1 MSVLQEVEPARS
13 TARPADPWPVRL
25 IAWGLILVGAAVR
38 LRVYL
43 ADRSLWRDE
52 ASLALNIIHRSFGG
66 LFRPLDYD
74 QGAPIGFLIIQKLA
88 VTLFGNNEFALRF
101 WPTLASILAL
111 PLFYRLSRLLLS
123 RRGALIA
130 LAVLALATGRAFY
143 WADNKQY
150 STDFLL
156 SVGLLLFAAGAFK
169 DSINAPPAGMRNIFP
184 LAVAGILA
192 IWFSHPAIFVLS
204 GIGLAA
210 VVRWFAEKKPRH
222 GAREIVLLA
231 AVWGGSFLANYL
243 FSLRDLTGSEYLQSY
258 WWKIA
263 DAFAPLPTSF
273 ASLIWYKRNFL
284 EMFQHPFEQELEGL
298 AALAFLL
305 GVVVIYRRRR
315 AVLAL
320 LLTPIFAALVAS
332 ALHQYPFNYR
342 LLLFSVPLT
351 TIVLAAGLDFLCQGQ
366 YRLIGILAVA
376 LLLISP
382 ITQTLNTLISPPP
395 GCEIRDSMQF
405 IAAHRQP
412 GDLFYLYP
420 TAQYGFAYYQPRF
433 GIGGVP
439 VTIGTRHVPTLDDYA
454 RELGQFAGKRIWVLF
469 EDPFNGDPVR
479 EIQFITQ
486 QPTAMDVLDS
496 MGRCL
501 FRDEPFNEYVAC
513 YDLSQPPAQ
522 AGQWWRAANDKL
534 LQQSPF

>member
-1 MSVLQEVEPARS
+1 MSVLQEVGSARRA
-13 TARPADPWPVRL
+13 ARPADPWPVRL
-25 IAWGLILVGAAVR
+25 LAWGLILIGAAVR

-52 ASLALNIIHRSFGG
+52 ASLALNIIHRSFAK
-66 LFRPLDYD
+66 LFLPLDYN
-74 QGAPIGFLIIQKLA
+74 QGAPVGFLFIQKLA
-88 VTLFGNNEFALRF
+88 VTFFGGKELSLRL

-111 PLFYRLSRLLLS
+111 PIFYHLCRLLLS

-130 LAVLALATGRAFY
+130 LAILALATDKSFD

-150 STDFLL
+150 STDFLV
-156 SVGLLLFAAGAFK
+156 SVGLLLFAAEAFK
-169 DSINAPPAGMRNIFP
+169 DATDDPPPGMKEILP
-184 LAVAGILA
+184 LALAGALA

-210 VVRWFAEKKPRH
+210 AIRWLAQKPRH
-222 GAREIVLLA
+222 NPLEILSLA
-231 AVWGGSFLANYL
+231 AIWGASFLANYIL
-243 FSLRDLTGSEYLQSY
+243 SLRDLTRSDFLQRY
-258 WWKIA
+258 WWKTA
-263 DAFAPLPTSF
+263 DAFAPPPTSL
-273 ASLIWYKRNFL
+273 ASLVWYKRNFL
-284 EMFQHPFEQELEGL
+284 ELFQRPFSGELEGL

-305 GVVVIYRRRR
+305 GIVAIYRRRL

-320 LLTPIFAALVAS
+320 LLTPIVAALVAS
-332 ALHQYPFNYR
+332 GLHQYPFSDR

-351 TIVLAAGLDFLCQGQ
+351 TILLAAGLDFLWQGQ
-366 YRLIGILAVA
+366 YRVVGILALA

-382 ITQTLNTLISPPP
+382 ITRTLDTLISPPQ

-405 IAAHRQP
+405 IADHRQS

-433 GIGGVP
+433 GLDGVP
-439 VTIGTRHVPTLDDYA
+439 VSDIKIGTRHIATLDDYA
-454 RELGQFAGKRIWVLF
+454 RELGQFAGKRVWVLF
-469 EDPFNGDPVR
+469 EDPFNGDSVR
-479 EIQFITQ
+479 ESQFIAQ

-501 FRDEPFNEYVAC
+501 YRDQPFNEYVAC
-513 YDLSQPPAQ
+513 YDMSQPTAQ
-522 AGQWWRAANDKL
+522 AGQWWRAASAR
-534 LQQSPF
+534 QR